1 MYKRQIYQIAESN
14 RIEKIY
20 SIARI
25 ESNRIETFFAR
36 IGMLYSIDAL
46 CVCFAI
52 FFVFMEVFCF
62 FMECKLHLPP
72 YCLYTQRHSQL
83 PRIRLLWLFCILKK
97 NKVKVRPNS
106 STDYISQSEIAGSF
120 GYKLRPGDTSASLLG
135 LGLRTV
141 EWAYKDILWDYTIGR
156 IYMLN
161 LAVY

>member
-1 MYKRQIYQIAESN
+1 MMSHHNSQRGSLIDDQMTHDMQCNSLL
-14 RIEKIY
+14 
-20 SIARI
+20 S
-25 ESNRIETFFAR
+25 SSS
-36 IGMLYSIDAL
+36 LDAL

-62 FMECKLHLPP
+62 FRECKLHLPP

-141 EWAYKDILWDYTIGR
+141 GI
-156 IYMLN
+156 
-161 LAVY
+161 